1 MSLTTLQWRK
11 LPVRTLGVGAEQSV
25 TTVLNTI
32 YDMMTGSL
40 YFDGSTRTTGSNSA
54 WKNVGKFTTGSNTE
68 AVYFYPPTQTALSQ
82 SVIIAGK
89 NVSGSV
95 TSTVPPVVTD
105 ETAIATGMISI
116 ACVKNAGAFSSW
128 ATASNGFGAG
138 SVSTGYATIANSGS
152 ILATNNN
159 KIVIY
164 ESQEAIA
171 IFFTRVGT
179 AITWAGIAGAFVDP
193 EQTST
198 SVDAEADNRL
208 YGVAVGNHAANTGID
223 IGFWGIGTSFLSHG
237 SPTNTNRMVF
247 FTPQSANIFTASTVK
262 PTNSVTSAYVTTSG
276 KFVKSSMI
284 VVAGAT
290 YSTPTNFVGRL
301 REINMVKQMTH
312 NTIVRDA
319 SNNIIGFVGAASE
332 TTAGDS
338 AFFNY

>member
-40 YFDGSTRTTGSNSA
+40 YFDGSTRTTGSGSA
-54 WKNVGKFTTGSNTE
+54 WKNTGKFTTGSNTE

-89 NVSGSV
+89 NVSGSA
-95 TSTVPPVVTD
+95 TSTVPPVATD
-105 ETAIATGMISI
+105 ESAISTGMISI

-152 ILATNNN
+152 ITAANNN

-171 IFFTRVGT
+171 IFFTRVGS
-179 AITWAGIAGAFVDP
+179 ALTWAGIAGAFVDP

-198 SVDAEADNRL
+198 SIDAEADNRL
-208 YGVAVGNHAANTGID
+208 YGVAVGNHASSTGIG
-223 IGFWGIGTSFLSHG
+223 IGFWSSAGSFLDHISTAG
-237 SPTNTNRMVF
+237 DSRMVF
-247 FTPQSANIFTASTVK
+247 FTPQTANIFTASTMK
-262 PTNSVTSAYVTTSG
+262 MSNSVSSAYVTISG

-284 VVAGAT
+284 VAAGRNAL
-290 YSTPTNFVGRL
+290 PTSFVGRL
-301 REINMVKQMTH
+301 REINVVKQMTH